1 MTTAL
6 IGHTGFVGGNLRAQG
21 QFDEFY
27 NSANIASIAGKSFDL
42 VVGAGAPGAKWIAN
56 QKPDEDRAAIQ
67 RLMDALASVTARRFC
82 LISSI
87 DVYPRP
93 IDVDET
99 SPIDA
104 AQSHPY
110 GKHRLE
116 LEAFVARRFP
126 GALIVRLPGLFGPGL
141 KKNVIFDFLND
152 NRLDLV
158 HQGGV
163 FQFYDL
169 QHLWRDVQAASKAA
183 LGVVNFA
190 TEPVSVQDVAREA
203 FGRSFTNT
211 LASSAPRYDFKTV
224 HAAAFGKAGAYLYSR
239 AEVLADMKAF
249 VKSMQAAR
257 S

>member
-6 IGHTGFVGGNLRAQG
+6 IGHTGFVGGNLRAQAR
-21 QFDEFY
+21 FDEFY
-27 NSANIASIAGKSFDL
+27 NSANIASIAGKSFEL
-42 VVGAGAPGAKWIAN
+42 VVSAGAPAAKWIAN

-67 RLMDALASVTARRFC
+67 RLMDALGSVTAKRFC
-82 LISSI
+82 LISSV

-99 SPIDA
+99 TPIDA
-104 AQSHPY
+104 QQCQPY

-126 GALIVRLPGLFGPGL
+126 GAQIVRLPGLFGLGI

-169 QHLWRDVQAASKAA
+169 KHLWRDVQLASKAA

-190 TEPVSVQDVAREA
+190 TEPTSVQDVAREA

-211 LASSAPRYDFKTV
+211 LSSPAPRYDFKTV
-224 HAAAFGKAGAYLYSR
+224 HAAAFGKAGSYLYSR
-239 AEVLADMKAF
+239 TEVLADMKAF